1 MTCRYDGEGR
11 ILELRL
17 APLGHGGG
25 EVRIVPSPDQLD
37 WNIQRLERGQMLG
50 VSGVFIEEFR
60 RQLHEG
66 RTGAGSGDEVV
77 ADQRT
82 DERAE
87 MGYLRLR
94 QGVQEFLLL
103 PFQQPAKLFG
113 ALGDR
118 YCKGL
123 HAPSRKERD

>member
-1 MTCRYDGEGR
+1 MARRYDGEGR
-11 ILELRL
+11 IFELRL
-17 APLGHGGG
+17 TPLGHGDG
-25 EVRIVPSPDQLD
+25 EVGVVLSPDQLD
-37 WNIQRLERGQMLG
+37 RNIERLERGQMLG

-66 RTGAGSGDEVV
+66 RTGAGLGDEVV

-87 MGYLRLR
+87 MRSLRLR

-123 HAPSRKERD
+123 HAPSRKE